1 MKLLAALR
9 VLCWLPGVLGVG
21 VSTHLR
27 SRLLSQAVNPGNDD
41 LNVPHRFSSLESTV
55 VDSTQI
61 LSPAELEEAEETS
74 QELPQS
80 VGGDGSAFAF
90 GEQSEEKFAP
100 ATKVQSGIPG
110 YVNYYQQKV
119 QKVPL
124 PPFKEALRN
133 FSAGRLKPPAIPPA
147 TIDETLLTAPSAPKK
162 KVSSVRA
169 GNSTA
174 AASTH
179 LASMKNELDSDG
191 NPPSQKQTWI
201 CNPPCLVN
209 RGICNNGICFCKS
222 PYAGTT
228 CQHEVDDNTHISIV
242 IFVFFIIF
250 MSFMGFLTS
259 HIVFAQVRDQSEQ
272 RMALIG
278 GETVKQETWTPNSGG
293 KKKKP
298 VG

>member
-41 LNVPHRFSSLESTV
+41 LNVPHRFSSLESAV

-80 VGGDGSAFAF
+80 VGDDGSAFAF
-90 GEQSEEKFAP
+90 GEQSAEKFAP
-100 ATKVQSGIPG
+100 AT
-110 YVNYYQQKV
+110 
-119 QKVPL
+119 KVPL

-179 LASMKNELDSDG
+179 LASMKNELDLDG

-250 MSFMGFLTS
+250 MSFMGLLTS
-259 HIVFAQVRDQSEQ
+259 HIVFAQVRDTSEQ